1 MRNQKV
7 LKIVICAMFAALAC
21 VATMVI
27 QFPSPM
33 NGYVNL
39 GDCVVLLGAFILGP
53 VYGAAAGGIGSMLA
67 DIFSGYAH
75 YAPGT
80 LIIKAV
86 MAFVAAIIFKQLK
99 NKTLSSVLGAV
110 AAEVIMVLG
119 YFAYAGML
127 LGKGIAAAA
136 SITGNLVQAAVGI
149 VVSVVL
155 YFALE
160 KSGALKKVN
169 K

>member
-1 MRNQKV
+1 M
-7 LKIVICAMFAALAC
+7 ICAMFAALAC

-136 SITGNLVQAAVGI
+136 SIPGNLVQAAVGI
-149 VVSVVL
+149 VVPVVL

>member
-99 NKTLSSVLGAV
+99 NKTLSSVLGAI

-136 SITGNLVQAAVGI
+136 SIPGNLVQAAVGI

>member
-1 MRNQKV
+1 
-7 LKIVICAMFAALAC
+7 
-21 VATMVI
+21 
-27 QFPSPM
+27 
-33 NGYVNL
+33 
-39 GDCVVLLGAFILGP
+39 
-53 VYGAAAGGIGSMLA
+53 MLA

-110 AAEVIMVLG
+110 AAEAIMVLG

-136 SITGNLVQAAVGI
+136 SIPGNLVQAAVGI

>member
-21 VATMVI
+21 VATMAI

-110 AAEVIMVLG
+110 AAEAIMVLG

-136 SITGNLVQAAVGI
+136 SIPGNLVQAAVGI

>member
-136 SITGNLVQAAVGI
+136 SIPGNLVQAAVGI

>member
-136 SITGNLVQAAVGI
+136 SIPGNLVQAAVGI

-160 KSGALKKVN
+160 KSGALKKV
-169 K
+169 KK